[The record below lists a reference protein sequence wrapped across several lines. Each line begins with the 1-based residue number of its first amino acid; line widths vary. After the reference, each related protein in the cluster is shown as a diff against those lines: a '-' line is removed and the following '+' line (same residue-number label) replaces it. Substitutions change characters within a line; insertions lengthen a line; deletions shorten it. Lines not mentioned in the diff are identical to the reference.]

1 VGCLREPR
9 DLEPRDLPLAP
20 ARPPEAGQYR
30 PRRCTAKP
38 PKQRQGQRG
47 REPRQGRALRE
58 HGLSEPRTRLQPQH
72 RSAHPPANGAE
83 ETSQPA
89 GFHGCCFSRGI
100 GDLLTLGRVVYANK
114 TLFFLRSIGRFG
126 DARKGERRE
135 DVRQLHRIDPYHGQY
150 GALGLFLSSPQTL
163 DDWRTFRALHLL
175 SRLAFAG
182 STDSELETPSS
193 AVRSQVPA
201 NRGGRRRVLRLLP
214 R

>member
-1 VGCLREPR
+1 MGCLREPR

-100 GDLLTLGRVVYANK
+100 GDLLTLGTVVYAK
-114 TLFFLRSIGRFG
+114 QDALLPTKHRPIRRRSKGRAPRGRASTTSDRPVSRPVRRSRPVSLFSS
-126 DARKGERRE
+126 DAR
-135 DVRQLHRIDPYHGQY
+135 
-150 GALGLFLSSPQTL
+150 
-163 DDWRTFRALHLL
+163 
-175 SRLAFAG
+175 RLAHVPGA
-182 STDSELETPSS
+182 PSPIPS
-193 AVRSQVPA
+193 CVCGEHR
-201 NRGGRRRVLRLLP
+201 
-214 R
+214 